1 MREYVHNSAA
11 GGAKAVGLAV
21 FYADVAFSVGGRHA
35 ENPGQPAPEYG
46 AGTSERDGG
55 GNADDIAGAER
66 GGKRGGK
73 GFEKMFSVGACGQ
86 ADGERKLFL
95 DKMQTQRKV
104 EMDAE

>member
-1 MREYVHNSAA
+1 MREYIHNSAA

-21 FYADVAFSVGGRHA
+21 FYADVAFGVGGCHA
-35 ENPGQPAPEYG
+35 EHPGQPAPEYG
-46 AGTSERDGG
+46 AGASKRDGG
-55 GNADDIAGAER
+55 GNADDIPGAER

-73 GFEKMFSVGACGQ
+73 GFEKMLSVGVCRQ

-104 EMDAE
+104 EVDAE